1 MYVFNKKILFESVY
15 IGLTLANA
23 VVGATTLFT
32 LFNIKSNV
40 IVGLLYFI
48 ISVVSIHLVAFRKD
62 K

>member
-23 VVGATTLFT
+23 VVGVTTLFT
-32 LFNIKSNV
+32 LFNIKFNI
-40 IVGLLYFI
+40 IVGLLYFVISI
-48 ISVVSIHLVAFRKD
+48 ISIHLVAFGKD